1 MAKTPG
7 YRMKSRMIIVL
18 VGMIV
23 FGFCVVL
30 HQLFKLQIIEGD
42 ALQNAA
48 LQQQLRSQEIGA
60 KRGAIYDLRPDCRL

>member
-42 ALQNAA
+42 ALQMCIRDRACGAA
-48 LQQQLRSQEIGA
+48 QRAAAVQYADPVR
-60 KRGAIYDLRPDCRL
+60 RV